1 MENKLR
7 IEKRDIY
14 TIEVNDNGDTI
25 EFDLADIE
33 LPFKCER
40 ALDKI
45 NKLKKDFN
53 IKIKIIN
60 KKQDFT
66 KKGEY
71 MSNNEKEL
79 LNAQKQM
86 FKDMRIAM
94 DEFLGQGACQKI
106 FGDRNYLEM
115 YDDLMKELNPH
126 LDKMEFNLKGIKK
139 RIIDKYADKNT
150 KVIK

>member
-14 TIEVNDNGDTI
+14 TIEVNDNGDCI

-40 ALDKI
+40 ALFMI
-45 NKLKKDFN
+45 EKLKKEFN
-53 IKIKIIN
+53 TKIQIIS
-60 KKQDFT
+60 KKQDFK
-66 KKGEY
+66 KKGEF
-71 MSNNEKEL
+71 MSNNEKEYL
-79 LNAQKQM
+79 KAQKEM
-86 FKDMRIAM
+86 FKSMRIAM

-115 YDDLMKELNPH
+115 YDDLMKQLDPHLKKMELNF
-126 LDKMEFNLKGIKK
+126 DGMKK
-139 RIIDKYADKNT
+139 RIQNKYGNAND